1 MMRTIAIA
9 AGLTVFVAGTV
20 DAQSRLNKKQEQD
33 VLEVLAG
40 VGGACEKISRTQPVG
55 QLPNKDTLMAVSC
68 TGGEQ
73 YVVLVDQRARMTF
86 YSTCAAL
93 AEANNNQIRCFN

>member
-1 MMRTIAIA
+1 MRTIAIA
-9 AGLTVFVAGTV
+9 FGLAVFVVGTVF
-20 DAQSRLNKKQEQD
+20 AQTSLNRRQEQ
-33 VLEVLAG
+33 EVLQLVAD
-40 VGGACEKISRTQPVG
+40 VGGACEKISRTQVVG
-55 QLPNKDTLMAVSC
+55 TLPNKDTLMAVSC

-93 AEANNNQIRCFN
+93 AEANNNLIRCFN